1 MNFYKNID
9 ISEHNGNV
17 DVLEYLLNAG
27 ADLNARTKWGDTAG
41 HYAALSA
48 TYEALRFLVEE
59 GIDLDK
65 DKTCK

>member
-1 MNFYKNID
+1 M
-9 ISEHNGNV
+9 

-59 GIDLDK
+59 GIDLDR